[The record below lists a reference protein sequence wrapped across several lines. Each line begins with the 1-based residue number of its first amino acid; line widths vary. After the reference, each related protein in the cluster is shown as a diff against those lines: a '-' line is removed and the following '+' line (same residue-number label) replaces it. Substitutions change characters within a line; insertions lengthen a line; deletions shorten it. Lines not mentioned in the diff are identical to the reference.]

1 MPSNLIKRLI
11 ILGGLVIIG
20 TISTQMYWLMKTWDL
35 KDQEFDL
42 TVRKVLLKSAQRI
55 ANFNQSELPKKDLI
69 QRTASNIYAVNI
81 NSGIDAN
88 ILEDYLYQEMSNH
101 SLKTDFE
108 YSVFDCTS
116 KDLVYGNY
124 CNLEDADINDLPHH
138 ERLPRF
144 TDLDYYFVVR
154 FPSRENFLL
163 TNMRMT
169 LIFSSIA
176 ILSVI
181 FFLYAIWV
189 VLRQKRLSELQK
201 DFINNMTHEFKTPI
215 SSIKIAA
222 DVFHKDESIQ
232 ENHRLKQYAKI
243 ISEQNQRLNN
253 QVEKVLNIARLE
265 QDSFKLKREAVDV
278 HETIVNLVNSE
289 SVRLING
296 EMELM
301 LCEGKCIIHAD
312 PLHFTNV
319 ISNILDNAIKY
330 SKGNPKIQI
339 KTQRK
344 HNLFILSIK
353 DDGIG
358 IEKDKLRNIFDK
370 FYRVSTGNVHNVKG
384 FGLGLFYVKNISDA
398 HGWNIDVESQPGIGT
413 IFTIKIP
420 FQPQPV

>member
-344 HNLFILSIK
+344 HNLFILSIYIYLK
-353 DDGIG
+353 
-358 IEKDKLRNIFDK
+358 IFSFK
-370 FYRVSTGNVHNVKG
+370 
-384 FGLGLFYVKNISDA
+384 
-398 HGWNIDVESQPGIGT
+398 
-413 IFTIKIP
+413 IFFT
-420 FQPQPV
+420 